1 MRYAIL
7 SDIHGRLRKL
17 QAALTD
23 ARARGAQQIVSLG
36 DVGGEDC
43 LDLLRRAGAT
53 AVFGNYEVSGWRRLA
68 PEYRA
73 WVQSWPPL
81 LCDDGFLAV
90 HAAPW
95 WPEGLHTIEDFGD
108 WLKRTGQSWR
118 ALFPYLDE
126 DPDHLWLALGEL
138 ELAAQS
144 ILFHGHTHQQA
155 AWHWQ
160 PPGRLRRLQA
170 TAFNIQPGHRYVV
183 GVGSVG
189 LPEDG
194 GWAAYTLYDAQ
205 SGRVELVRLE
215 RTLG

>member
-53 AVFGNYEVSGWRRLA
+53 A
-68 PEYRA
+68 
-73 WVQSWPPL
+73 
-81 LCDDGFLAV
+81 
-90 HAAPW
+90 
-95 WPEGLHTIEDFGD
+95 EDFGD